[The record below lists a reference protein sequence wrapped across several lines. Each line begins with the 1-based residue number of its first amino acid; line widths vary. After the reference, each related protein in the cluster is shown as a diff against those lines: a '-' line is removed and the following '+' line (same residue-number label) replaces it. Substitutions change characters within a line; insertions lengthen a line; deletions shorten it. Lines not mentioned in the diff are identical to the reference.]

1 MQVQHESER
10 RQLVRHDVRV
20 PVQTGGAWGTTINV
34 SSGGVLFEG
43 PVSTRVG
50 DPIEFTLA
58 LSAKPLP
65 PVMLVCRGRV
75 VRAIPARSGVA
86 VAATIDSLESN

>member
-1 MQVQHESER
+1 MRAQHETER
-10 RQLVRHDVRV
+10 RQLARHDVRV
-20 PVQTGGAWGTTINV
+20 PVRTCGAWGTTINV

-58 LSAKPLP
+58 LSAQPRT

-75 VRAIPARSGVA
+75 VRAIPARSGIE